1 MDTEGPEF
9 HVGDQIL
16 IVESE
21 HEGELGTV
29 IAISDNGQRY
39 LVVLENGTK
48 MVFTAESL
56 SPRA

>member
-1 MDTEGPEF
+1 MDTEGQHF

-21 HEGELGTV
+21 HEGELGT
-29 IAISDNGQRY
+29 IISISDDGQRY

-48 MVFTAESL
+48 MVFSAECL

>member
-1 MDTEGPEF
+1 MDAQGPEF
-9 HVGDQIL
+9 QVGDQIL
-16 IVESE
+16 IVERE
-21 HEGELGTV
+21 YEGELGTI

-48 MVFTAESL
+48 MVFAAEGL

>member
-1 MDTEGPEF
+1 MDAQGPAF
-9 HVGDQIL
+9 QVGDQIL
-16 IVESE
+16 IVERE
-21 HEGELGTV
+21 YEGELGTI

-48 MVFTAESL
+48 MVFAAESL